1 MKRLDPSFCAR
12 ANARLPHSTAWR
24 LLGLL
29 PALLAWGADP
39 AVPVEPARN
48 SFAADAL
55 VLPAGQPSVQP
66 GEGAG
71 LVVATCSQCHS
82 LDYVTT
88 QPALTRAQWT
98 AGVEKMRT
106 RFGASVPSNQV
117 PILVEYLTRAYG
129 TVPKSP

>member
-1 MKRLDPSFCAR
+1 MNRVASVSRSSVR
-12 ANARLPHSTAWR
+12 AILQRSTVCT

-29 PALLAWGADP
+29 PALLALGP
-39 AVPVEPARN
+39 NPVAPLEPARN
-48 SFAADAL
+48 AFAGDAL

-82 LDYVTT
+82 LDYITT

-98 AGVEKMRT
+98 AGVEKMRA
-106 RFGASVPSNQV
+106 RFGASVSSNQIPV
-117 PILVEYLTRAYG
+117 LVEYLTRAYG
-129 TVPKSP
+129 PPPKAP